1 MRVTEN
7 ICAISKVIKFFVVFC
22 FDIDTIVLPRT
33 KASVELLWLLPVYP
47 RIDHVAY
54 SP

>member
-1 MRVTEN
+1 MRVIEN
-7 ICAISKVIKFFVVFC
+7 ISAISKATKFFVVFC
-22 FDIDTIVLPRT
+22 YDIDTIVLPRT

-47 RIDHVAY
+47 RIYHVAY

>member
-1 MRVTEN
+1 MRVIEN
-7 ICAISKVIKFFVVFC
+7 ISDISKATKFFVVFC
-22 FDIDTIVLPRT
+22 YDIDTIVLPRT

>member
-1 MRVTEN
+1 MRVIEN
-7 ICAISKVIKFFVVFC
+7 ISAISKATKFFVVFC
-22 FDIDTIVLPRT
+22 YDIDTIVLLRT